1 MTCISNEKKN
11 LLKGKLGSKAG
22 GVYILVEA
30 EVRCESIN
38 HGISLSILYRS
49 EQSVQEKCGGT

>member
-1 MTCISNEKKN
+1 M
-11 LLKGKLGSKAG
+11 
-22 GVYILVEA
+22 VEA

-49 EQSVQEKCGGT
+49 EQSVGAPDNKTPQLIKT

>member
-1 MTCISNEKKN
+1 M
-11 LLKGKLGSKAG
+11 
-22 GVYILVEA
+22 VEA

>member
-1 MTCISNEKKN
+1 M
-11 LLKGKLGSKAG
+11 
-22 GVYILVEA
+22 VEA

-49 EQSVQEKCGGT
+49 EQSVQEKCGAPDNKTPQLIKT